1 MKTRK
6 KDSELLRQR
15 VIALCLAVLMAVVI
29 WLVVFAIHPA
39 VIYGAEAAG
48 TAAAEEAQEPYK
60 ISFNAGG
67 GTTPVSSKIV
77 IQGEAYGELPEPTRP
92 GYLFLG
98 WYTSLGNDGEQVN
111 DGTVVE
117 LTRDQSLYARWVK
130 DDEDVA
136 THKLTFNP
144 NGGSVS
150 ETSRQVKNGEAYGQL
165 PVPVWRG
172 HTFLGWFTKYRTGEP
187 VTESTRVNLTKNTT
201 LYAHWEEGPSE
212 TTITLQI
219 GNPEMTING
228 RSTPIDEQG
237 TAPVIRD
244 NRTLL
249 PVRAVIEAL
258 GGTVKW
264 NEKQRQVSLTM
275 DRKSLY
281 LVIDSRT
288 LKDNKGKTWEM
299 DTAPIIEN
307 GRTLL
312 PIRAVAEY
320 FGASVEWE
328 EDSRT
333 VTITL

>member
-1 MKTRK
+1 MKTK
-6 KDSELLRQR
+6 NKNGELFRQR
-15 VIALCLAVLMAVVI
+15 VTALCLAVLLAVVI
-29 WLVVFAIHPA
+29 WLVVFAVHPS
-39 VIYGAEAAG
+39 VIYGAEAANS
-48 TAAAEEAQEPYK
+48 AAEEVQAQFK
-60 ISFNAGG
+60 VSFNAGG

-77 IQGEAYGELPEPTRP
+77 VNGESYGDLPEPTRP

-98 WYTSLGNDGEQVN
+98 WYTSLGNDGKAVN
-111 DGTVVE
+111 DGTVAD
-117 LTRDQSLYARWVK
+117 LTRDQSLYARWV
-130 DDEDVA
+130 EDNEKVPA
-136 THKLTFNP
+136 YKLTFNP
-144 NGGSVS
+144 NGGTVS

-172 HTFLGWFTKYRTGEP
+172 HTFLGWFTKSRTGEP
-187 VTESTRVNLTKNTT
+187 VTESARVNLTKNTT
-201 LYAHWEEGPSE
+201 LYAHWEEGPDV

-237 TAPVIRD
+237 TAPVIRND
-244 NRTLL
+244 RTLL

-264 NEKQRQVSLTM
+264 NEKQRQVSLSM
-275 DRKSLY
+275 DRKALY
-281 LVIDSRT
+281 LVIDSTT
-288 LKDNKGKTWEM
+288 LKDNKGKTWEK

-312 PIRAVAEY
+312 PIRAVTEF
-320 FGASVEWE
+320 FGAQVKWE
-328 EDSRT
+328 DSSRT